1 MGLGGSYGTT
11 DMSNWQ
17 EFFFTPGSYYMGTG
31 DEQNTWE
38 LHKYEQKQREI

>member
-11 DMSNWQ
+11 DMSSWQ
-17 EFFFTPGSYYMGTG
+17 EFFVTPGSYYMGTG